1 MHPEFFAPDHVLLL
15 DGRVQSTRYGDAP
28 YHESIVHPAM
38 ITHPNPKRV
47 AVIGGGEG
55 ATVREIL
62 KHSTLEKVV
71 MIEIDEDV
79 VNLSTKYVPEWQDC
93 SSISH
98 HEGCAEWCF
107 DDERADLR
115 VEDALAYFTDN
126 FGSSGRSKSTV
137 EHDAQFDVVIM
148 DCLDPN
154 DDHPFAKVLYTDD
167 GYISSL
173 YDALTDNGIL
183 VVQVGEAAGVGDAA
197 DENDSFENRSKMI
210 KMLETIGFKR

>member
-1 MHPEFFAPDHVLLL
+1 MNATN
-15 DGRVQSTRYGDAP
+15 SSSA
-28 YHESIVHPAM
+28 
-38 ITHPNPKRV
+38 NPKRV

-71 MIEIDEDV
+71 MIEIDEGV
-79 VNLSTKYVPEWQDC
+79 VNLSTKYLPEWQDC
-93 SSISH
+93 SSIAH
-98 HEGCAEWCF
+98 HEGRAEWCF

-115 VEDALAYFTDN
+115 VEDALAYFNDN
-126 FGSSGRSKSTV
+126 FGSSSRSEESMV
-137 EHDAQFDVVIM
+137 EQHDAQFDVVIM

-173 YDALTDNGIL
+173 HGALTDDGIL
-183 VVQVGEAAGVGDAA
+183 VVQVGEASKIGDVA
-197 DENDSFENRSKMI
+197 DENGSFENRSKMI
-210 KMLETIGFKR
+210 TMLDAIGFKR